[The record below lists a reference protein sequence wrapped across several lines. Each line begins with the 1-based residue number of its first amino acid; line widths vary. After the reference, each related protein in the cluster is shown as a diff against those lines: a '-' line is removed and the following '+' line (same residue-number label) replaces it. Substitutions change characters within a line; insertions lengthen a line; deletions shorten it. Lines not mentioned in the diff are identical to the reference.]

1 VRRGALLLVAAVPL
15 ALALAL
21 APAAGAGAP
30 TGRLLVLLD
39 PARPHAA
46 AVAALAARAG
56 ARPAGPGAPQ
66 IGLLVVRPA
75 RGRSLRAVARALRA
89 QPGVRS
95 VQPEGRMELRFVPND
110 TALSR
115 PETAPGTPPG
125 TPLQWAPAHTGLF
138 GAWDRERGARALVGV
153 IDTGVD
159 AGHPDFTGKVAAA
172 VDQDDDPGAGPPT
185 ADENGH
191 GSHVA
196 SLACAATGNG
206 LGIAGAGF
214 DCRLAVEKTDLTDA
228 SIARS
233 IVDATDR
240 RALAIN
246 MSFGDRGSRP
256 PVAAIVAA
264 VDYAVAHDVVLVAA
278 ARDDRTDALG
288 QPVEDQGQPA
298 NLLQPEG
305 TGPTLNAGRGLSVT
319 ASTIQDRPSGAGEGT
334 QISLA
339 APGSMFEF
347 QGGGGGP
354 PGLLAVAPAG
364 HADLLD
370 GPLPVG
376 SNTCG
381 CRTTVDGAT
390 YAYLQGTSMAAPQVA
405 AAAALVRALNPDL
418 HALEVVRLL
427 KQTARRPAGAGW
439 SAELG
444 WGILDA
450 GAALTAAARIDRRPP
465 ISRLSAPRRT
475 HARAFRVRWTARD
488 TAAPG
493 LRPAGVSYVEVWRAV
508 DRRRAR
514 RIARSRRRSLLV
526 RGAPG
531 HRYSFFTIAVDR
543 AGNREARPRRPDAV
557 TSVLR

>member
-1 VRRGALLLVAAVPL
+1 MQPDELDEAGDLGLGLAQPQAAPVGAHALGQDRQVEDQRRIGEHQLAEVHHDVAAALHRTGEGPAPQSLRGQVLVAGTAQHPTLVVVADDGAEPSERSRLDSTPELDAHRRRSHRSAHERDRPRARARFRRAGAGLRRRDRGRRRRDHVHAHQPGLPDRPAGLRPDARVRGGGRGCGVRRAPDGVQPALVARAHERRRQVRPRL
-15 ALALAL
+15 LSGAGATRS
-21 APAAGAGAP
+21 APPGRRRSAGAGA
-30 TGRLLVLLD
+30 
-39 PARPHAA
+39 RP
-46 AVAALAARAG
+46 RAG
-56 ARPAGPGAPQ
+56 R
-66 IGLLVVRPA
+66 R
-75 RGRSLRAVARALRA
+75 RRRA
-89 QPGVRS
+89 
-95 VQPEGRMELRFVPND
+95 
-110 TALSR
+110 
-115 PETAPGTPPG
+115 
-125 TPLQWAPAHTGLF
+125 H
-138 GAWDRERGARALVGV
+138 RALVGV

-319 ASTIQDRPSGAGEGT
+319 ASTIQDRPSGAGQGT

-376 SNTCG
+376 SNTCR

-390 YAYLQGTSMAAPQVA
+390 YAYLQGTSMAAPQVT
-405 AAAALVRALNPDL
+405 AAAALVRALNRDL
-418 HALEVVRLL
+418 HALEVGRLL
-427 KQTARRPAGAGW
+427 QLAARRPAGAGW

-444 WGILDA
+444 WGVLDA
-450 GAALTAAARIDRRPP
+450 GA
-465 ISRLSAPRRT
+465 
-475 HARAFRVRWTARD
+475 
-488 TAAPG
+488 G
-493 LRPAGVSYVEVWRAV
+493 LP
-508 DRRRAR
+508 
-514 RIARSRRRSLLV
+514 
-526 RGAPG
+526 
-531 HRYSFFTIAVDR
+531 
-543 AGNREARPRRPDAV
+543 
-557 TSVLR
+557 